1 MINPF
6 LKTESYQA
14 LQQALTA
21 GVGPLAVTG
30 TVDPVKA
37 QLLVSLQ
44 NTRKTSARA
53 TRAASTPEVLDAG
66 KTAQATKGSND
77 RRPWKLLVVKD
88 EATGKRFMRDI
99 HAFAEQA
106 WYYPAKDFL
115 FYQADTQGTLITRQ
129 RVEVLKHI
137 MEDDGGVVVASIDA
151 LMDRVLGRENFSESV
166 LTVEPGMTMEMEALS
181 TKLSC
186 LGYERVVE
194 VDAMG
199 EYSIRGGIVDVYP
212 FTSEN
217 PVRIEFWD
225 TEVDGIRTF
234 DAETQRSIDTLDSV
248 EIYPASDRADSA
260 AGEKQEVSLLD
271 YFDERTLLFLDEPD
285 RLRERG
291 TAVETEFRES
301 FEARVEEMQH
311 HAKLAA
317 TLEAQGLA
325 EKDERDPDKLIYGID
340 QIMER
345 LDTPRTIAFSAL
357 GTNLS
362 ALKTKQCFHFET
374 AEVTPYSKSGFEMLL
389 KDLQRWQSEQY
400 QIVLLS
406 PSRTRASRL
415 AQNLRDY
422 DLRAYCPD
430 VPEANAGGASADGA
444 AGTGKLA
451 GANAS
456 SAGTKQSTTALASG
470 KAANMRS
477 GQGSS
482 LSAQILDVAGREI
495 RAAHEAE
502 TRGAIMVMFGV
513 LNTGYQFPAERFVL
527 LTEGDMFGN
536 TNAVQKKRKQKK
548 LDGQHIM
555 KLSELSVGD
564 YVVHEDHGIG
574 IYRGIERIES
584 QGVTKDYI
592 KVEYGD
598 GGNLYLPATRL
609 EGIQKYAGAEATKPK
624 LNKLGGTEWTK
635 TRSRVQH
642 AVKEIARD
650 LVKLYAARQ
659 SESGYQFGPD
669 TVWQKEFE
677 EMFPYEET
685 VDQDLAIEAVK
696 HDMESHKIMDRLICG
711 DVGYGKTEVALRAA
725 FKAVQDSKQVAYL
738 VPTTI
743 LAQQIYNTFVERM
756 KGFPVNIA
764 LLCRFRTP
772 QQIRK
777 SLDDLKAGRV
787 DVVIGT
793 HRLLSK
799 DVEFRNL
806 GLLIVDEEQRFGVTH
821 KERIK
826 NLKKNVDVL
835 TLTATPIPRTLHMS
849 LVGIRDMSVLEEPP
863 IDRVPIQTYVMEYND
878 ELVREAINREL
889 ARNGQVYYVYNRV
902 NNIADVAGHVQKLC
916 PEARIAYAHGQM
928 SETQLEDIMLR
939 FINGEVNVLVSTT
952 IIETGLDIPNANT
965 MIIQDA
971 DRMGL
976 SQLYQIRGRV
986 GRSNRTAYAF
996 LMYRRGK
1003 MLTEESEK
1011 RLKAIREFT
1020 QLGSGIRIAMR
1031 DLEIRGAGNV
1041 LGAEQHGHMEAV
1053 GYDLYCKLLNTAVKE
1068 EKGELQEQPSFDTQI
1083 DCDIDAF
1090 IPDTYIPNE
1099 SQKLDVYKRISS
1111 IETEEDYSEMQ
1122 DELID
1127 RFGEIPKPC
1136 ANLLRIALLRAE
1148 AHRSYAT
1155 EVDIRKGSWKIQLD
1169 PKARIRVEEIPVLVR
1184 EQQGRLRF
1192 LSGRQATLVFRQS
1205 TREKAWT
1212 LLETMDDAEKTL
1224 RRLQL

>member
-14 LQQALTA
+14 LQQALTD

-37 QLLVSLQ
+37 QLLVSLR
-44 NTRKTSARA
+44 NTGKTSARA
-53 TRAASTPEVLDAG
+53 AAKNG
-66 KTAQATKGSND
+66 K
-77 RRPWKLLVVKD
+77 RPWKLLVVKD
-88 EATGKRFMRDI
+88 EATGKRFVRDI
-99 HAFAEQA
+99 HAFSEQA

-181 TKLSC
+181 TKLSR

-248 EIYPASDRADSA
+248 EIYPASDRAGSA

-291 TAVETEFRES
+291 TVVETEFRES

-362 ALKTKQCFHFET
+362 VLKTKQSVHFET
-374 AEVTPYSKSGFEMLL
+374 AEVTPYNKSGFEMLL

-430 VPEANAGGASADGA
+430 VPEANADAVSADGA
-444 AGTGKLA
+444 AGTGNLA
-451 GANAS
+451 GASAS
-456 SAGTKQSTTALASG
+456 SAGAKQSTTALASG

-548 LDGQHIM
+548 LDGQHIA

-592 KVEYGD
+592 KIEYGD

-624 LNKLGGTEWTK
+624 LNRLGGTEWTK

-696 HDMESHKIMDRLICG
+696 QDMESHKIMDRLICG

-902 NNIADVAGHVQKLC
+902 SNIADVAGHVQKLC

-1068 EKGELQEQPSFDTQI
+1068 EKGELQEQPGFDTQI

-1111 IETEEDYSEMQ
+1111 IENEEDYSEMQ

-1155 EVDIRKGSWKIQLD
+1155 EVDIRKGSWKILLD
-1169 PKARIRVEEIPVLVR
+1169 PKARIRVEEIPALVR

-1192 LSGRQATLVFRQS
+1192 VTGKQAMLVFRQS
-1205 TREKAWT
+1205 AREKAWT

-1224 RRLQL
+1224 KRLQLS

>member
-14 LQQALTA
+14 LQQALTS

-37 QLLVSLQ
+37 QFLVSLQ
-44 NTRKTSARA
+44 NLRKTSARA
-53 TRAASTPEVLDAG
+53 PRTAPAPAALDTRTSSAADALDAR
-66 KTAQATKGSND
+66 KTSAQTSTKNVK
-77 RRPWKLLVVKD
+77 RPWKLLVVKD
-88 EATGKRFMRDI
+88 EATGKRFVRDI
-99 HAFAEQA
+99 HAFSEQA

-115 FYQADTQGTLITRQ
+115 FYQADTQGTLITRE

-181 TKLSC
+181 TKLSR

-194 VDAMG
+194 VD
-199 EYSIRGGIVDVYP
+199 
-212 FTSEN
+212 
-217 PVRIEFWD
+217 
-225 TEVDGIRTF
+225 GIRIF

-248 EIYPASDRADSA
+248 EIYPASDRAGSA

-345 LDTPRTIAFSAL
+345 LDTPRTIVFSAL

-362 ALKTKQCFHFET
+362 TLKTKQCFHFET
-374 AEVTPYSKSGFEMLL
+374 AEVTPYNKSGFEMLL

-430 VPEANAGGASADGA
+430 VPEAA
-444 AGTGKLA
+444 
-451 GANAS
+451 
-456 SAGTKQSTTALASG
+456 
-470 KAANMRS
+470 
-477 GQGSS
+477 
-482 LSAQILDVAGREI
+482 
-495 RAAHEAE
+495 EAE
-502 TRGAIMVMFGV
+502 AGAIMVMFGV

-548 LDGQHIM
+548 LDGQHIA

-592 KVEYGD
+592 KIEYGD

-659 SESGYQFGPD
+659 SESGYKFGED

-696 HDMESHKIMDRLICG
+696 QDMESHKIMDRLICG

-1068 EKGELQEQPSFDTQI
+1068 EKGELQEQPGFDTQI

-1111 IETEEDYSEMQ
+1111 VENEEDYSEMQ

-1155 EVDIRKGSWKIQLD
+1155 EVDIRKGSWKILLD
-1169 PKARIRVEEIPVLVR
+1169 PKARIRVEEIPALVR

-1192 LSGRQATLVFRQS
+1192 VTGKQAMLVFRQS

-1212 LLETMDDAEKTL
+1212 LLETMDDAEKAL
-1224 RRLQL
+1224 KRLQQ

>member
-14 LQQALTA
+14 LQQALTD

-37 QLLVSLQ
+37 QLLVSLR
-44 NTRKTSARA
+44 NTGKTSARA
-53 TRAASTPEVLDAG
+53 TAKNG
-66 KTAQATKGSND
+66 K
-77 RRPWKLLVVKD
+77 RPWKLLVVKD
-88 EATGKRFMRDI
+88 EATGKRFVRDI
-99 HAFAEQA
+99 HAFSEQA

-166 LTVEPGMTMEMEALS
+166 LTVEPGMTMEMKALS
-181 TKLSC
+181 TKLSR

-248 EIYPASDRADSA
+248 EIYPASDRAGSA

-291 TAVETEFRES
+291 TVVETEFRES

-362 ALKTKQCFHFET
+362 VLKTKQRVHFET
-374 AEVTPYSKSGFEMLL
+374 AEVTPYNKSGFEMLL

-430 VPEANAGGASADGA
+430 VPEANADAVSADGA
-444 AGTGKLA
+444 AGTGNLA
-451 GANAS
+451 GASAS
-456 SAGTKQSTTALASG
+456 SADTKQSTTALASG

-495 RAAHEAE
+495 RAAHEEE

-548 LDGQHIM
+548 LDGQHIA

-592 KVEYGD
+592 KIEYGD

-624 LNKLGGTEWTK
+624 LNRLGGTEWTK

-659 SESGYQFGPD
+659 SESGYRFGPD

-696 HDMESHKIMDRLICG
+696 QDMESHKIMDRLICG

-1068 EKGELQEQPSFDTQI
+1068 EKGELQEQPGFDTQI

-1111 IETEEDYSEMQ
+1111 IENEEDYSEMQ

-1155 EVDIRKGSWKIQLD
+1155 EVDIRKGSWKILLD
-1169 PKARIRVEEIPVLVR
+1169 PKARIRVEEIPALVR

-1192 LSGRQATLVFRQS
+1192 VTGKQAMLVFRQS
-1205 TREKAWT
+1205 AREKAWT

-1224 RRLQL
+1224 KRLQLS

>member
-6 LKTESYQA
+6 LKNESYQA
-14 LQQALTA
+14 LQQALTD

-44 NTRKTSARA
+44 HSRKTGARSVA
-53 TRAASTPEVLDAG
+53 KSGNG
-66 KTAQATKGSND
+66 K
-77 RRPWKLLVVKD
+77 RPWKLLVVKD
-88 EATGKRFMRDI
+88 EATGKRFVRDI
-99 HAFAEQA
+99 HAFSEQA

-181 TKLSC
+181 TKLSR

-248 EIYPASDRADSA
+248 EIYPASDRAGSA

-362 ALKTKQCFHFET
+362 ALKTKQSVHFET
-374 AEVTPYSKSGFEMLL
+374 AEVTPYSKSGFEILL

-430 VPEANAGGASADGA
+430 VPEAA
-444 AGTGKLA
+444 
-451 GANAS
+451 
-456 SAGTKQSTTALASG
+456 
-470 KAANMRS
+470 
-477 GQGSS
+477 
-482 LSAQILDVAGREI
+482 
-495 RAAHEAE
+495 EAE
-502 TRGAIMVMFGV
+502 AGAIMVMFGV

-548 LDGQHIM
+548 FDGQHIA

-592 KVEYGD
+592 KIEYGD

-642 AVKEIARD
+642 AVEEIARD

-659 SESGYQFGPD
+659 SESGYKFGPD

-696 HDMESHKIMDRLICG
+696 QDMESHKIMDRLICG

-1068 EKGELQEQPSFDTQI
+1068 EKGELQEQPDFDTQI

-1111 IETEEDYSEMQ
+1111 IENGEDYSEMQ

-1155 EVDIRKGSWKIQLD
+1155 EVDIRKGSWKILLD
-1169 PKARIRVEEIPVLVR
+1169 PKARIRVEEIPALVR

-1192 LSGRQATLVFRQS
+1192 VTGKQAMLVFRQS

-1224 RRLQL
+1224 KRLQL

>member
-14 LQQALTA
+14 LQQALTN

-44 NTRKTSARA
+44 NTRKTSARVA
-53 TRAASTPEVLDAG
+53 RMASTAEALDTRKA
-66 KTAQATKGSND
+66 AQATKNGNGK
-77 RRPWKLLVVKD
+77 RPWKLLVVKD
-88 EATGKRFMRDI
+88 EATGKRFVRDI
-99 HAFAEQA
+99 HAFSEQA

-181 TKLSC
+181 TKLSR

-248 EIYPASDRADSA
+248 EIYPASDRAGSA

-362 ALKTKQCFHFET
+362 ALKTKQSVHFET
-374 AEVTPYSKSGFEMLL
+374 AEVTPYNKSGFEMLL

-430 VPEANAGGASADGA
+430 VPEANAGGVSADGA
-444 AGTGKLA
+444 A
-451 GANAS
+451 AS
-456 SAGTKQSTTALASG
+456 VKSKSFDC
-470 KAANMRS
+470 S

-548 LDGQHIM
+548 LDGQHIA

-592 KVEYGD
+592 KIEYGD

-659 SESGYQFGPD
+659 SESGYKFGED

-696 HDMESHKIMDRLICG
+696 QDMESHKIMDRLICG

-1068 EKGELQEQPSFDTQI
+1068 EKGELQEQPGFDTQI

-1111 IETEEDYSEMQ
+1111 IENEEDYSEMQ

-1155 EVDIRKGSWKIQLD
+1155 EVDIRKGSWKILLD
-1169 PKARIRVEEIPVLVR
+1169 PKARIRVEEIPALVR

-1192 LSGRQATLVFRQS
+1192 VTGKQAMLVFRQS
-1205 TREKAWT
+1205 AREKAWT

-1224 RRLQL
+1224 KRLQL

>member
-14 LQQALTA
+14 LQQALTD

-44 NTRKTSARA
+44 HSRKTGARA
-53 TRAASTPEVLDAG
+53 LRTSSTAATSDAR
-66 KTAQATKGSND
+66 KAAQAMKSGNGK
-77 RRPWKLLVVKD
+77 RPWKLLVVKD
-88 EATGKRFMRDI
+88 EATGKRFVRDI
-99 HAFAEQA
+99 HAFSEQA

-181 TKLSC
+181 TKLSR

-248 EIYPASDRADSA
+248 EIYPASDRAGSA
-260 AGEKQEVSLLD
+260 SGEKQEVSLLD

-362 ALKTKQCFHFET
+362 ALKTTQSVHFET

-430 VPEANAGGASADGA
+430 VPEAA
-444 AGTGKLA
+444 
-451 GANAS
+451 
-456 SAGTKQSTTALASG
+456 
-470 KAANMRS
+470 
-477 GQGSS
+477 
-482 LSAQILDVAGREI
+482 
-495 RAAHEAE
+495 EAE
-502 TRGAIMVMFGV
+502 AGAIMVMFGV
-513 LNTGYQFPAERFVL
+513 LNTGYQFPAEHFVL

-548 LDGQHIM
+548 FDGQHIA

-592 KVEYGD
+592 KIEYGD

-659 SESGYQFGPD
+659 SESGYKFGPD

-696 HDMESHKIMDRLICG
+696 QDMESHKIMDRLICG

-1068 EKGELQEQPSFDTQI
+1068 EKGELQEQPDFDTQI

-1111 IETEEDYSEMQ
+1111 IENEEDYSEMQ

-1155 EVDIRKGSWKIQLD
+1155 EVDIRKGSWKILLD
-1169 PKARIRVEEIPVLVR
+1169 PKARIRVEEIPALVR

-1192 LSGRQATLVFRQS
+1192 VTGKQAMLVFRQS

-1224 RRLQL
+1224 KRLQL

>member
-14 LQQALTA
+14 LQQALTD

-37 QLLVSLQ
+37 QLLVSLR
-44 NTRKTSARA
+44 NTGKTSARA
-53 TRAASTPEVLDAG
+53 AAKNG
-66 KTAQATKGSND
+66 K
-77 RRPWKLLVVKD
+77 RPWKLLVVKD
-88 EATGKRFMRDI
+88 EATGKRFVRDI
-99 HAFAEQA
+99 HAFSEQA

-181 TKLSC
+181 TKLSR

-248 EIYPASDRADSA
+248 EIYPASDRAGSA

-291 TAVETEFRES
+291 TVVETEFRES

-362 ALKTKQCFHFET
+362 VLKTKQRVHFET
-374 AEVTPYSKSGFEMLL
+374 AEVTPYNKSGFEMLL

-430 VPEANAGGASADGA
+430 VSEANADAVSADGA
-444 AGTGKLA
+444 AGTGNLA
-451 GANAS
+451 GASAS

-470 KAANMRS
+470 KAANMRR

-548 LDGQHIM
+548 LDGQHIA

-696 HDMESHKIMDRLICG
+696 QDMESHKIMDRLICG

-787 DVVIGT
+787 DVIIGT

-1068 EKGELQEQPSFDTQI
+1068 EKGELQEQPGFDTQI

-1111 IETEEDYSEMQ
+1111 IENEEDYSEMQ

-1155 EVDIRKGSWKIQLD
+1155 GVDIRKGSWKILLD
-1169 PKARIRVEEIPVLVR
+1169 PKARIRVEEIPALVR

-1192 LSGRQATLVFRQS
+1192 VTGKQAMLVFRQS
-1205 TREKAWT
+1205 AREKAWT

-1224 RRLQL
+1224 KRLQLS

>member
-14 LQQALTA
+14 LQQALTS

-37 QLLVSLQ
+37 QFLVSLQ
-44 NTRKTSARA
+44 NLRKTSARA
-53 TRAASTPEVLDAG
+53 PRTAPAPAALDTRTSSAADALDAR
-66 KTAQATKGSND
+66 KTSAQTSTKNVK
-77 RRPWKLLVVKD
+77 RPWKLLVVKD
-88 EATGKRFMRDI
+88 EATGKRFVRDI
-99 HAFAEQA
+99 HAFSEQA

-115 FYQADTQGTLITRQ
+115 FYQADTQGTLITRE

-181 TKLSC
+181 TKLSR

-248 EIYPASDRADSA
+248 EIYPASDRAGSA

-345 LDTPRTIAFSAL
+345 LDTPRTIVFSAL

-362 ALKTKQCFHFET
+362 TLKTKQCFHFET
-374 AEVTPYSKSGFEMLL
+374 AEVTPYNKSGFEMLL

-430 VPEANAGGASADGA
+430 VPEAA
-444 AGTGKLA
+444 
-451 GANAS
+451 
-456 SAGTKQSTTALASG
+456 
-470 KAANMRS
+470 
-477 GQGSS
+477 
-482 LSAQILDVAGREI
+482 
-495 RAAHEAE
+495 EAE
-502 TRGAIMVMFGV
+502 AGAIMVMFGV

-548 LDGQHIM
+548 LDGQHIA

-592 KVEYGD
+592 KIEYGD

-659 SESGYQFGPD
+659 SESGYKFGED

-696 HDMESHKIMDRLICG
+696 QDMESHKIMDRLICG

-1068 EKGELQEQPSFDTQI
+1068 EKGELQEQPGFDTQI

-1111 IETEEDYSEMQ
+1111 IENEEDYSEMQ

-1155 EVDIRKGSWKIQLD
+1155 EVDIRKGSWKILLD
-1169 PKARIRVEEIPVLVR
+1169 PKARIRVEEIPALVR

-1192 LSGRQATLVFRQS
+1192 VTGKQAMLVFRQS

-1212 LLETMDDAEKTL
+1212 LLETMDDAEKAL
-1224 RRLQL
+1224 KRLQQ

>member
-14 LQQALTA
+14 LQQALTS

-37 QLLVSLQ
+37 QFLVSLQ
-44 NTRKTSARA
+44 NLRKTSARA
-53 TRAASTPEVLDAG
+53 PRTAPAPAALDTRTSSAADALDAR
-66 KTAQATKGSND
+66 KTSAQTSTKNVK
-77 RRPWKLLVVKD
+77 RPWKLLVVKD
-88 EATGKRFMRDI
+88 EATGKRFVRDI
-99 HAFAEQA
+99 HAFSEQA

-115 FYQADTQGTLITRQ
+115 FYQADTQGTLITRE

-181 TKLSC
+181 TKLSR

-225 TEVDGIRTF
+225 TEVDGIRIF

-248 EIYPASDRADSA
+248 EIYPASDRAGSA

-345 LDTPRTIAFSAL
+345 LDTPRTIVFSAL

-362 ALKTKQCFHFET
+362 TLKTKQCFHFET
-374 AEVTPYSKSGFEMLL
+374 AEVTPYNKSGFEMLL

-430 VPEANAGGASADGA
+430 VPEAA
-444 AGTGKLA
+444 
-451 GANAS
+451 
-456 SAGTKQSTTALASG
+456 
-470 KAANMRS
+470 
-477 GQGSS
+477 
-482 LSAQILDVAGREI
+482 
-495 RAAHEAE
+495 EAE
-502 TRGAIMVMFGV
+502 AGAIMVMFGV

-548 LDGQHIM
+548 LDGQHIA

-592 KVEYGD
+592 KIEYGD

-659 SESGYQFGPD
+659 SESGYKFGED

-696 HDMESHKIMDRLICG
+696 QDMESHKIMDRLICG

-1068 EKGELQEQPSFDTQI
+1068 EKGELQEQPGFDTQI

-1111 IETEEDYSEMQ
+1111 VENEEDYSEMQ

-1155 EVDIRKGSWKIQLD
+1155 EVDIRKGSWKILLD
-1169 PKARIRVEEIPVLVR
+1169 PKARIRVEEIPALVR

-1192 LSGRQATLVFRQS
+1192 VTGKQAMLVFRQS

-1212 LLETMDDAEKTL
+1212 LLETMDDAEKAL
-1224 RRLQL
+1224 KRLQQ

>member
-14 LQQALTA
+14 LQQALTD

-37 QLLVSLQ
+37 QLLVSLR
-44 NTRKTSARA
+44 NTGKTSARA
-53 TRAASTPEVLDAG
+53 AAKNG
-66 KTAQATKGSND
+66 K
-77 RRPWKLLVVKD
+77 RPWKLLVVKD
-88 EATGKRFMRDI
+88 EATGKRFVRDI
-99 HAFAEQA
+99 HAFSEQA

-181 TKLSC
+181 TKLSR

-248 EIYPASDRADSA
+248 EIYPASDRAGSA

-291 TAVETEFRES
+291 TVVETEFRES

-362 ALKTKQCFHFET
+362 VLKTKQSVHFET
-374 AEVTPYSKSGFEMLL
+374 AEVTPYNKSGFEMLL

-430 VPEANAGGASADGA
+430 VPEANADAVSADGA
-444 AGTGKLA
+444 AGTGNLA
-451 GANAS
+451 GASAS

-470 KAANMRS
+470 KAANMRR

-548 LDGQHIM
+548 LDGQHIA

-592 KVEYGD
+592 KIEYGD

-624 LNKLGGTEWTK
+624 LNRLGGTEWTK

-696 HDMESHKIMDRLICG
+696 QDMESHKIMDRLICG

-1068 EKGELQEQPSFDTQI
+1068 EKGELQEQPGFDTQI

-1111 IETEEDYSEMQ
+1111 IENEEDYSEMQ

-1155 EVDIRKGSWKIQLD
+1155 EVDIRKGSWKIFLD
-1169 PKARIRVEEIPVLVR
+1169 PKARIRVEEIPALVR
-1184 EQQGRLRF
+1184 DQQGRLRF
-1192 LSGRQATLVFRQS
+1192 VTGKQAMLVFRQS
-1205 TREKAWT
+1205 AREKAWT

-1224 RRLQL
+1224 KRLQLS

>member
-14 LQQALTA
+14 LQQALTD

-37 QLLVSLQ
+37 QLLVSLR
-44 NTRKTSARA
+44 NTGKTSARA
-53 TRAASTPEVLDAG
+53 AAKNG
-66 KTAQATKGSND
+66 K
-77 RRPWKLLVVKD
+77 RPWKLLVVKD
-88 EATGKRFMRDI
+88 EATGKRFVRDI
-99 HAFAEQA
+99 HAFSEQA

-181 TKLSC
+181 TKLSR

-248 EIYPASDRADSA
+248 EIYPASDRAGSA

-291 TAVETEFRES
+291 TVVETEFRES

-362 ALKTKQCFHFET
+362 VLKTKQRVHFET
-374 AEVTPYSKSGFEMLL
+374 AEVTPYNKSGFEMLL

-430 VPEANAGGASADGA
+430 VPEANADAVSADGA
-444 AGTGKLA
+444 AGTGNPA
-451 GANAS
+451 GASAS

-482 LSAQILDVAGREI
+482 LSAHILDVAGREI

-548 LDGQHIM
+548 LDGQHIA

-592 KVEYGD
+592 KIEYGD

-609 EGIQKYAGAEATKPK
+609 EGIQKYAGTEATKPK
-624 LNKLGGTEWTK
+624 LNRLGGTEWTK

-696 HDMESHKIMDRLICG
+696 QDMESHKIMDRLICG

-1068 EKGELQEQPSFDTQI
+1068 EKGELQEQPGFDTQI

-1111 IETEEDYSEMQ
+1111 IENEEDYSEMQ

-1155 EVDIRKGSWKIQLD
+1155 EVDIRKGSWKILLD
-1169 PKARIRVEEIPVLVR
+1169 PKARIRVEEIPALVR

-1192 LSGRQATLVFRQS
+1192 VTGKQAMLVFRQS
-1205 TREKAWT
+1205 AREKAWT
-1212 LLETMDDAEKTL
+1212 LLETMNDAEKTL
-1224 RRLQL
+1224 KRLQL